1 MKPIKNFENVQ
12 AYGDY
17 RTLPKGGYVLK
28 IMQVEAG
35 SNSYGNLIKVSFDIA
50 EGEYKDFYMQD
61 WKNQT
66 GEDRKWRG
74 TYNLYEVLDNGTPAD
89 EKNARKLK
97 TFTTALEESNKE
109 YRWDWDE
116 SKWKGLLVGGLFAIS
131 QWRGEDGKVR
141 SPMKMIKPTT
151 VECIRTDN
159 YRLPDDYLIED
170 NASATS
176 TTIPGVNA
184 FVDVVADDSDELP
197 FK

>member
-1 MKPIKNFENVQ
+1 MKPIKKFDDVQ

-28 IMQVEAG
+28 IMQVEAS
-35 SNSYGNLIKVSFDIA
+35 SNSYGNLTKVSFDIA

-74 TYNLYEVLDNGTPAD
+74 TYNLYEILDDGSDAD
-89 EKNARKLK
+89 EKRLRKLK
-97 TFTTALEESNKE
+97 TFTTALEESNAG
-109 YRWDWDE
+109 YHWDWDE
-116 SKWKGLLVGGLFAIS
+116 SKWKGLLIGGLFAIN
-131 QWRGEDGKVR
+131 QWKGDDGRVR
-141 SPMKMIKPTT
+141 SSVKMIRPTT

-159 YRLPDDYLIED
+159 YRLPED
-170 NASATS
+170 QLVDGGNTTGS
-176 TTIPGVNA
+176 TIPGVNA
-184 FVDVVADDSDELP
+184 FVAVDDSIDEELP